1 MQTNVVNLGFI
12 HAPSLDQAAIAA
24 ILRNVYGL
32 NKNSR
37 TGNYF
42 SIDLTS
48 NWVQV
53 ANNFLEGI
61 RNGQSLSSLLSY
73 QFEKGLH
80 DK

>member
-1 MQTNVVNLGFI
+1 MQTDATNLDFI

-32 NKNSR
+32 NKHSG

-61 RNGQSLSSLLSY
+61 RNGQSLSSLLGY
-73 QFEKGLH
+73 QFERALH
-80 DK
+80 D